1 MTALIHDLMY
11 DARDLALLAVVL
23 LASLPGGAWI
33 GYWCG
38 RRPAALDKVIDR
50 HTEHLRRIDRLLLI
64 DTLTGLRN
72 QRALEDHAL
81 PAAVRNVRDKG
92 GALIVTWLDFDDF
105 KALNARLGQRKADQV
120 VCQAADRMRR
130 SLAPYRATDEIFR
143 RNTGGD
149 EFIILLPGANMEKA
163 GEILRNVLAA
173 LHSMGVSA
181 TIGAVIA
188 HPGNLPSSPK
198 ALLDQ
203 AEQQMYRAKFA
214 GKGRISIAQAEPEE
228 AVHDRPVLAI
238 GQPTPS
244 ASPTALA
251 RP

>member
-1 MTALIHDLMY
+1 MTGFTHNLLFDP
-11 DARDLALLAVVL
+11 RDLALLAVVL
-23 LASLPGGAWI
+23 LALVPGCVWI
-33 GYWCG
+33 GYWFRG
-38 RRPAALDKVIDR
+38 RPAALDKVIDR
-50 HTEHLRRIDRLLLI
+50 HSEHLRRIDRLLLI

-92 GALIVTWLDFDDF
+92 GALIVTWLDFDNF

-120 VCQAADRMRR
+120 VCQAAERMRR

-149 EFIILLPGANMEKA
+149 EFVILLPGANLEKA

-181 TIGAVIA
+181 SIGAVVA
-188 HPGNLPSSPK
+188 HPGNLPTSPK

-203 AEQQMYRAKFA
+203 AEQQMYRAKHA

-238 GQPTPS
+238 GQPAPS
-244 ASPTALA
+244 ASMTALA